1 MEASRGAKEGSHTKR
16 GGGGQLCI
24 MQSPQ
29 EPRSSHSRVPLRSD
43 GASSPIHRKSVFT
56 LVPCTRTLILPLKPN
71 CHYTQCCVPHPVSSK
86 GEILM
91 IREGLLLGLLNA
103 IANISFSVGVI
114 CFLLYFFQ
122 HKKKNKLAKIGRCDS

>member
-71 CHYTQCCVPHPVSSK
+71 CHTQCCVPHPVSSK

-91 IREGLLLGLLNA
+91 IREGFVGYFLRALQQAHDDPALLSTKGLTRRKRLGFVL
-103 IANISFSVGVI
+103 V
-114 CFLLYFFQ
+114 YFYS
-122 HKKKNKLAKIGRCDS
+122 KSA